1 MNRLIPGCALAIL
14 IAGAGFATAAPA
26 QPDNAAALA
35 AVDHACRDIL
45 GTAPGEEHFSGC
57 VASLSGSLNRA
68 GAGAT
73 AGYDRVNASADA
85 SRGSYFTG
93 SPASVHRREARAC
106 ASVGINPAG
115 QAFDSCVADLSSSM
129 FAIDHPLN

>member
-1 MNRLIPGCALAIL
+1 MNRLTPGLALAIL

-26 QPDNAAALA
+26 QPHNAAALA

-57 VASLSGSLNRA
+57 VASLSASMNDA

-73 AGYDRVNASADA
+73 ASYDRVNASSDRS
-85 SRGSYFTG
+85 SRSYFTG
-93 SPASVHRREARAC
+93 SPASVHRREGRAC
-106 ASVGINPAG
+106 ASVGLNPAG
-115 QAFDSCVADLSSSM
+115 QAYDSCVADLSSSM